1 MKKLPLIIII
11 TLFMTSCSYVE
22 PNDIA
27 YVVAVGFDKA
37 EESNYDITIQFA
49 KPTQISGGASQEGG
63 KGGDIVENMTVRAP
77 NLYSAINI
85 ANNILSKRFSLSHTK
100 LMVFSKDVAK
110 EGLYEMI
117 DTMIRSE
124 ELRPDVFLA
133 VADSKAGE
141 YLDSVKPVI
150 EVNPAKYYHLIYEKN
165 DSGGVPKSNLQQFYF
180 EDRTEAE
187 CSTLPLAGKVQTG
200 GGQSGAS
207 QQGGQSGQGGGSQQ
221 GGQSGQDG
229 QSGQSGGQG
238 GEQQQGGDEQK
249 NKANEEAKVNTS
261 PFEHDVANFVAGEVA
276 IKNANKAEAMG
287 MAIFKDGKFIAE
299 LGSIESELYNMLT
312 GTLRRSF
319 ISFSSSVDEK
329 GVTLRIDQIRRPKYD
344 ISIKDK
350 TIKIGLFL
358 ESDIYSV
365 PASFSSEDVD
375 KFEQEAEKSIEKA
388 CSAFISYCRD
398 KLGADILNFSN
409 VAKRNFWTISKY
421 DEFNFKERFKE
432 FDISVDA
439 ELEIRRS
446 GMKIL
451 NDQKQ

>member
-11 TLFMTSCSYVE
+11 TLFLTSCSYVE

-100 LMVFSKDVAK
+100 LMVFSRDVAK

-200 GGQSGAS
+200 GGQSGSS
-207 QQGGQSGQGGGSQQ
+207 QQGGQSGQGGGA
-221 GGQSGQDG
+221 GQ
-229 QSGQSGGQG
+229 GGQG
-238 GEQQQGGDEQK
+238 GEQQQGQNQQK

-329 GVTLRIDQIRRPKYD
+329 GVTLRIDQSRRPKYD

-350 TIKIGLFL
+350 TIEIGMFL

-365 PASFSSEDVD
+365 PASFSSQDVD
-375 KFEQEAEKSIEKA
+375 KFEQEAEKSIEEA
-388 CSAFISYCRD
+388 CSSFISYCRD
-398 KLGADILNFSN
+398 ELDADILNFSN

>member
-1 MKKLPLIIII
+1 MKKLPLIIIM

-187 CSTLPLAGKVQTG
+187 CSVLPLAGKIQTG
-200 GGQSGAS
+200 GSQS
-207 QQGGQSGQGGGSQQ
+207 GGSQQ
-221 GGQSGQDG
+221 GGQG
-229 QSGQSGGQG
+229 GQSGGSDQGSQSGQG
-238 GEQQQGGDEQK
+238 GQNSQNEQK

-261 PFEHDVANFVAGEVA
+261 PFEHDVANFIAGEVA

-287 MAIFKDGKFIAE
+287 MAIFKNGKFIAQ

-319 ISFSSSVDEK
+319 ISFSSSADEK
-329 GVTLRIDQIRRPKYD
+329 DVTLRIDQIRRPKYD
-344 ISIKDK
+344 IKIKDK

-365 PASFSSEDVD
+365 PASFSSQDVD

-388 CSAFISYCRD
+388 ASSFISHCRD
-398 KLGADILNFSN
+398 ELGADILNLSN
-409 VAKRNFWTISKY
+409 VAKRNFWTITKY
-421 DEFNFKERFKE
+421 DEFGFKERFRE
-432 FDISVDA
+432 FDISVHA

-451 NDQKQ
+451 NDKKQ